1 MSSPWTVRVR
11 QVVDFLT
18 KRPAPEDEHWA
29 LENLPDALRPLY
41 LAMRP
46 YDRYHCTGVARRFAL
61 LEPPDWALQGALL
74 HDCGKPAD
82 FGLVARILGVLLP
95 DAQIEADPLTT
106 RWMRRIQQVYRWHGE
121 YGSRLARLAGLCE
134 DGCELIACHH
144 ARGKA
149 TEGSWLARFQDI
161 DDD

>member
-18 KRPAPEDEHWA
+18 KRPAPEDERWA
-29 LENLPDALRPLY
+29 LDQLPDALRPLY

-46 YDRYHCTGVARRFAL
+46 YDRFHCTEVARRFAR
-61 LEPPDWALQGALL
+61 LEPPEWALHGALL
-74 HDCGKPAD
+74 HDCGKPAG

-95 DAQIEADPLTT
+95 DIRLAPDPPAN
-106 RWMRRIQQVYRWHGE
+106 RPIVRIQQVYRWHGE
-121 YGSRLARLAGLCE
+121 YGARLARSAGLGE

-144 ARGKA
+144 ARGRA